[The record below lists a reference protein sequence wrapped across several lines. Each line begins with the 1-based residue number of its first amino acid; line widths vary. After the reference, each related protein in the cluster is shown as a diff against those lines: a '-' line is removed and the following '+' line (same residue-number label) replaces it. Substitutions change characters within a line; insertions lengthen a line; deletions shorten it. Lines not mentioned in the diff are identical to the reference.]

1 MKQAARAPLAS
12 KPTDLDGTIQVS
24 EFDSFSESYQALLGE
39 SVAITGESGEYF
51 AACKADFV
59 AANVMPV
66 SDCKILDYGCGI
78 GMVSARLK
86 ERFLQAQIDGYDVSR
101 ASLDRVPPALRAQG
115 LFASDIADLNPPYD
129 VVVMANV
136 LHHVEPGNRL
146 CTVRQ
151 AAALLGTNGKMI
163 VFEHNPANPLTR
175 RAVRLCPFDENA
187 TLLPAQ
193 ETKQCLARTG
203 FESVR
208 VNYIVFFP
216 RALNWLRPLEKALG
230 WFPLG
235 AQYAAVGSFA

>member
-1 MKQAARAPLAS
+1 MKQAVRAPVAS
-12 KPTDLDGTIQVS
+12 KSMDLDGTIQVS
-24 EFDSFSESYQALLGE
+24 EFDPFSESYEALLEE

-51 AACKADFV
+51 AAYKADFV

-66 SDCKILDYGCGI
+66 SGCRILDYGCGVGI
-78 GMVSARLK
+78 VSARLK
-86 ERFLQAQIDGYDVSR
+86 ERFLQGQIDGYDVSR
-101 ASLDRVPPALRAQG
+101 ASLGRVPPALRAQG

-146 CTVRQ
+146 CAVRQ

-175 RAVRLCPFDENA
+175 RAVHLCPFDENA
-187 TLLPAQ
+187 ILLPAQ
-193 ETKQCLARTG
+193 EAKQCLARTG

-208 VNYIVFFP
+208 VSYIVFFP
-216 RALNWLRPLEKALG
+216 RGLKWLRPLEKALG
-230 WFPLG
+230 WCPLG